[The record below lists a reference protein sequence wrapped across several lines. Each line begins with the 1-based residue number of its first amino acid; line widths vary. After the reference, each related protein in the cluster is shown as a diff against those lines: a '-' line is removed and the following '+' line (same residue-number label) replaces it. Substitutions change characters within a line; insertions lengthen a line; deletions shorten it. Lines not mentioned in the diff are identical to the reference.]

1 MNNKIFIGGLN
12 YNTTESVLRSEL
24 EIFGKV
30 VTLRVITDRETGKSK
45 GYAFAT
51 YEDCS
56 CAEKAIEALNN
67 TMFDDRRIGVKPSIE
82 K

>member
-12 YNTTESVLRSEL
+12 YATTEITLRDEL
-24 EIFGKV
+24 EKYGKI
-30 VTLRVITDRETGKSK
+30 VTLRVITDRETGQSK

-51 YEDCS
+51 YEDS
-56 CAEKAIEALNN
+56 NYAEKAIEALNN
-67 TMFDDRRIGVKPSIE
+67 TMFEDRRIGVKPSIE